1 MQRLFIRF
9 TLLIITALSITTSA
23 AQSPS
28 GELSREVRRAEELF
42 ERGRW
47 ADARHAWMR
56 IKNSLKAEQMP
67 EQELAAYYLAVSAV
81 ELGHPDAETAL
92 LSFEEQFPGS
102 LRTNDIRFAR
112 ASYYC
117 TQGEYAKARE
127 AFDETD
133 YRALSADNRT
143 KFDIRRGY
151 IDFAAGDYD
160 KAYEYFE
167 RVDAKSPYADHA
179 LYYCSYIDYVR
190 GDYDKARMG
199 FSRLMHSDTYHTL
212 APYYLLQLEF
222 REQNYTYVTEHG
234 DALIEGASPSRQC
247 ELLRM
252 MAESWFH
259 LNNYAKAYEY
269 AASYRNLGG
278 EESRESAYIEGFS
291 LYRLAR
297 YEQAA
302 ASLRRAAGPA
312 DALTQNAAYHLA
324 DCYLRMGDKSSAMQA
339 FAMATDPSL
348 SAEIAE
354 DALYN
359 YCKLQYELGGGRFN
373 EAINLLT
380 RYRTEYPRS
389 ERTAEINTLL
399 AAAYYNSEN
408 YDAAYEAIR
417 TLPSPDSD
425 LRAARQKITYYR
437 ALKQFERGNLE
448 EADRTLKESISEGVS
463 ARYSSLAGFWRGEIA
478 CARDRYTEAVPLF
491 EGYLQ
496 RAPKSEREY
505 ALAHYNLGYCHLKT
519 QKGNQATASFEKF
532 LDLYPTEDNLQAD
545 AWNRLGDS
553 HYTSRAFEEALKAY
567 QQAAASNSPA
577 RYYGAYQEAIT
588 LGILGQ
594 QERKIARLKQISEAE
609 MGDWADD
616 ATYELGRSYMNQR
629 RYSEA
634 ASVLKEFT
642 ERYPHSPNHTT
653 ALSDLGVIYTN
664 LGNKALAMEYYDR
677 VVKRSPT
684 SAEAR
689 GAMQG
694 IRELYLADGNAEG
707 YIAYAEKSGVEG
719 ELSARTRDSLSFTA
733 AQSLYLA
740 DRREDAARSLRSY
753 IKSYPKGGYLNDAL
767 YLLSNCYR
775 ASKDSR
781 ELACLKELVATGEHQ
796 YTTEA
801 LSRLAPLAAA
811 AGEHTTAAES
821 YGRLS
826 NCAPTTE
833 ERQQAL
839 DGYVSS
845 TIATGEADAI
855 EAMALEV
862 ESRSDASTSALRK
875 ARFARARLLEQRG
888 DGKQAQALYDKLR
901 TEVRSAEGA
910 EAMYRT
916 ILSKMERGEWKEVEQ
931 LVFAFSEMPSPH
943 NYWLA
948 KSFLVL
954 GDCYLKQNDSFQ
966 ARATWQSVADGYS
979 PADDG
984 IVEEAKARINQLN

>member
-1 MQRLFIRF
+1 MQRTFIFF
-9 TLLIITALSITTSA
+9 TILIITALESFTSV
-23 AQSPS
+23 AQTPER
-28 GELSREVRRAEELF
+28 ELKVELRRAEELF

-47 ADARHAWMR
+47 ADARHAWLE
-56 IKNSLKAEQMP
+56 INSRLELQAP
-67 EQELAAYYLAVSAV
+67 ERELAAYYLAVTAV

-92 LSFEEQFPGS
+92 LHFEQHYPGS

-117 TQGEYAKARE
+117 TQGNYAKARE
-127 AFDETD
+127 AFDRTD
-133 YRALSADNRT
+133 YRALSADNRS

-151 IDFAAGDYD
+151 IDFSAEQYD
-160 KAYEYFE
+160 EAYSYFE

-179 LYYCSYIDYVR
+179 LYYRSYIDYVR
-190 GDYDKARMG
+190 GDYDKARLG
-199 FSRLMHSDTYHTL
+199 FSRLTHSSTYSSL

-222 REQNYTYVTEHG
+222 RQQNYTYVTERG
-234 DALIEGASPSRQC
+234 DALIEGAAPSRQC

-269 AASYRNLGG
+269 AASYRTAGG

-302 ASLRRAAGPA
+302 EVLRRVAGPA

-324 DCYLRMGDKSSAMQA
+324 DCYLRLGDKASAMQA

-359 YCKLQYELGGGRFN
+359 YAKLQYELGGGRFN

-380 RYRTEYPRS
+380 RYRKEYPQSERS
-389 ERTAEINTLL
+389 EEINTLL

-417 TLPSPDSD
+417 TLPTPDSE

-437 ALKQFERGNLE
+437 ALKQFEAGNLA
-448 EADRTLKESISEGVS
+448 EADRTLRESIEGGVS

-478 CARDRYTEAVPLF
+478 CALDRSAQAIPLF
-491 EGYLQ
+491 ESYLQ

-505 ALAHYNLGYCHLKT
+505 ALAHYNLGYCHLKG
-519 QKGNQATASFEKF
+519 QQSAEAVSSFEKF
-532 LDLYPTEDNLQAD
+532 LALYPTDDELRAD

-553 HYTSRAFEEALKAY
+553 RYISRQFEEALKAY
-567 QQAAASNSPA
+567 RTAAASSTTA
-577 RYYGAYQEAIT
+577 RYYGAYQEAVT
-588 LGILGQ
+588 LGVLGQ
-594 QERKIARLKQISEAE
+594 NDQKIARLKQISEAE
-609 MGDWADD
+609 MGDYADD
-616 ATYELGRSYMNQR
+616 ATYELGRSYMNQK

-634 ASVLKEFT
+634 ARVLKSFT
-642 ERYPHSPNHTT
+642 ERYPHSPNHTA

-664 LGNKALAMEYYDR
+664 LGNKSEAMAYYDR

-689 GAMQG
+689 GALQG

-707 YIAYAEKSGVEG
+707 YITYAEQSGVEG
-719 ELSARTRDSLSFTA
+719 ELSARTRDSLSFAA

-740 DRREDAARSLRSY
+740 DRRDDAARSLRSY
-753 IKSYPKGGYLNDAL
+753 IKSYPKGAYLNDAL
-767 YLLSNCYR
+767 YFLSNCYR
-775 ASKDSR
+775 SANDSR
-781 ELACLKELVATGEHQ
+781 ELECLKQLAATGEHQ
-796 YTTEA
+796 YTAEA
-801 LSRLAPLAAA
+801 LTRLAPLAAEK
-811 AGEHTTAAES
+811 GEHTVAAEA

-833 ERQQAL
+833 ERAEAL
-839 DGYVSS
+839 EGYVTS
-845 TIATGEADAI
+845 TLATEDAAAI

-875 ARFARARLLEQRG
+875 ARFARARLIEQRG
-888 DGKQAQALYDKLR
+888 ERQQAQALYDKLR
-901 TEVRSAEGA
+901 EEVRSAEGA

-916 ILSKMERGEWKEVEQ
+916 ILSKMDEGKWKEVEK
-931 LVFAFSEMPSPH
+931 LVFAFAEMPSPH

-948 KSFLVL
+948 KSFLTL
-954 GDCYLKQNDSFQ
+954 GDCYLKQNDGFQ

-979 PADDG
+979 PTDDG